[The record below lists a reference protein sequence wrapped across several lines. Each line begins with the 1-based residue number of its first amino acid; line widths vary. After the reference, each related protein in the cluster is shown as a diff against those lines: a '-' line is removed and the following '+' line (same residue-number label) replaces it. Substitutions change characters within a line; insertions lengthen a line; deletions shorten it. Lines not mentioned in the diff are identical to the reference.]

1 MQYNGAEL
9 QIKMTQRGTATHS
22 YEVRLLSGTW
32 PSDSELISL
41 CDGNNGTERCD
52 FGGSVKKQIGDVAN
66 VNVNVYVD

>member
-9 QIKMTQRGTATHS
+9 QIKMTKRGTATHS

-52 FGGSVKKQIGDVAN
+52 FGGSVKKLNDAI